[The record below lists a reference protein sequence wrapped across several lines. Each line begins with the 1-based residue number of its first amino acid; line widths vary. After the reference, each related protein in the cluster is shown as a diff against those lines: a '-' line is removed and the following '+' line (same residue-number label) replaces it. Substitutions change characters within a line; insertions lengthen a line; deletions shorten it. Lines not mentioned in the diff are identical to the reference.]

1 MPIKR
6 LIILCVVA
14 VMVAACRSEQVPT
27 PSPAS
32 EPTATIALL
41 TGFDPTDPEI
51 VFGDDA
57 LQTSPLFQ
65 IPQPEALASVA
76 SLADMPGNIAAGEPA
91 PDFEAIR
98 LDGKRFTLAA
108 QRGTPTLMIPTALG
122 CSECVTNLR
131 NLAEIYPDYR
141 GQGLE
146 VLIVDLVVEDSPE
159 VWRRFADYLAEPAF
173 IWSVAASPQFAVDY
187 DILSL
192 GTVML
197 VDADGRLVFR
207 SDNLLSA
214 DSFRQL
220 LELAVIPAVSAST
233 PRIGDS
239 ITIVPPTPTPL
250 PSATPIPPTPEP
262 TATPEPAGFAVV
274 PNNVTEG
281 ETVAVDFNINS
292 ISGETIALSD
302 LQGSYVLLLPT
313 VPGCGECM
321 INLNILDQV
330 YPDFRGQGIQ
340 VILLDLYPENSPGYW
355 EFLAGNFREPEYIW
369 GVVDTDSFVVD
380 YEIATLGTIMMI
392 DPDGKVVYRSEN
404 LIPTETFRRLFETA
418 VSP

>member
-1 MPIKR
+1 
-6 LIILCVVA
+6 
-14 VMVAACRSEQVPT
+14 
-27 PSPAS
+27 
-32 EPTATIALL
+32 
-41 TGFDPTDPEI
+41 
-51 VFGDDA
+51 
-57 LQTSPLFQ
+57 
-65 IPQPEALASVA
+65 
-76 SLADMPGNIAAGEPA
+76 
-91 PDFEAIR
+91 
-98 LDGKRFTLAA
+98 
-108 QRGTPTLMIPTALG
+108 
-122 CSECVTNLR
+122 
-131 NLAEIYPDYR
+131 
-141 GQGLE
+141 
-146 VLIVDLVVEDSPE
+146 
-159 VWRRFADYLAEPAF
+159 
-173 IWSVAASPQFAVDY
+173 
-187 DILSL
+187 
-192 GTVML
+192 VML